1 MGLQKYESE
10 IKYLNFEQ
18 TLVYEKL
25 SDLRNLDNLRQKIAD
40 PAAADLL
47 KSNLPPEIKPEQIDK
62 FREYAEKMELGA
74 DYIKIAS
81 PMGEVTMRLVE
92 QEAPKCIK
100 FGTTTSPLPFNL
112 WIQIVPTGEAEC
124 KMKLTIGAEVNMFM
138 KAMVNKPL
146 QKAANGLADM
156 LARLPYNLF

>member
-81 PMGEVTMRLVE
+81 PMGEVTLRLVE
-92 QEAPKCIK
+92 LEAPKCLK
-100 FGTTTSPLPFNL
+100 FAGEGAPLPL
-112 WIQIVPTGEAEC
+112 TMWIQLLPTAEGC

>member
-47 KSNLPPEIKPEQIDK
+47 RSNLPPEIKPEQIDK

-81 PMGEVTMRLVE
+81 PMGEVTLRLVE
-92 QEAPKCIK
+92 QEAPKCLK
-100 FGTTTSPLPFNL
+100 FAGEGAPLPL
-112 WIQIVPTGEAEC
+112 TMWIQLLPTAEGC

>member
-81 PMGEVTMRLVE
+81 PMGEVTLRLVE
-92 QEAPKCIK
+92 QEVPKCLK
-100 FGTTTSPLPFNL
+100 FAGEGAPLPL
-112 WIQIVPTGEAEC
+112 TMWIQLLPTAEGC

>member
-81 PMGEVTMRLVE
+81 PMGEVTLRLVE
-92 QEAPKCIK
+92 QEAPKCLK
-100 FGTTTSPLPFNL
+100 FAGEGAPLPL
-112 WIQIVPTGEAEC
+112 TMWIQLQPTAEGC

>member
-81 PMGEVTMRLVE
+81 PMGEVTLHLVE
-92 QEAPKCIK
+92 QEAPKCLK
-100 FGTTTSPLPFNL
+100 FAGEGAPLPL
-112 WIQIVPTGEAEC
+112 TMWIQLLPTAEGC

>member
-81 PMGEVTMRLVE
+81 PMGKVTLRLVE
-92 QEAPKCIK
+92 QEAPKCLK
-100 FGTTTSPLPFNL
+100 FAGEGAPLPL
-112 WIQIVPTGEAEC
+112 TMWIQLLPTAEGC

>member
-47 KSNLPPEIKPEQIDK
+47 KSNLPPKIKPEQIDK

-81 PMGEVTMRLVE
+81 PMGEVTLRLVE
-92 QEAPKCIK
+92 QEAPKCLK
-100 FGTTTSPLPFNL
+100 FAGEGAPLPL
-112 WIQIVPTGEAEC
+112 TMWIQLLPTAEGC

>member
-1 MGLQKYESE
+1 MSLQKYESG

-40 PAAADLL
+40 PASAEML
-47 KSNLPPEIKPEQIDK
+47 KNNLPPEIKPEQIDK
-62 FREYAEKMELGA
+62 FREYAEKMDLGT
-74 DYIKIAS
+74 DYVKIAS
-81 PMGEVTMRLVE
+81 PMGEITLRLVE
-92 QEAPKCIK
+92 QEAPKCLK
-100 FGTTTSPLPFNL
+100 FSGEGAPLPL
-112 WIQIVPTGEAEC
+112 TMWIQLLPTAEGC

-138 KAMVNKPL
+138 KTMVKKPL

-156 LARLPYNLF
+156 LARLPYNMF

>member
-81 PMGEVTMRLVE
+81 PMGEVTLRLVE
-92 QEAPKCIK
+92 QETPKCLK
-100 FGTTTSPLPFNL
+100 FAGEGAPLPL
-112 WIQIVPTGEAEC
+112 TMWIQLLPTAEGC

>member
-1 MGLQKYESE
+1 MGLHKYESE
-10 IKYLNFEQ
+10 IKYLSYSQ
-18 TLVYEKL
+18 TMVYEKL

-40 PAAADLL
+40 PASADLL

-74 DYIKIAS
+74 DYLKINS
-81 PMGEVTMRLVE
+81 PMGQVTLRLVE
-92 QEAPKCIK
+92 QDAPKCLK
-100 FGTTTSPLPFNL
+100 FSGEGAPLPL
-112 WIQIVPTGEAEC
+112 TMWIQLLPTAEGC

-146 QKAANGLADM
+146 QKAADGLADM
-156 LARLPYNLF
+156 LARLPYNMF

>member
-81 PMGEVTMRLVE
+81 PMGEVTLRLVE
-92 QEAPKCIK
+92 QEAPKCLK
-100 FGTTTSPLPFNL
+100 FAGEGAPLPL
-112 WIQIVPTGEAEC
+112 TMWIQLLSTAEGC

>member
-81 PMGEVTMRLVE
+81 PMGEVTLRLVE
-92 QEAPKCIK
+92 QEAPKCLK
-100 FGTTTSPLPFNL
+100 FAGEDAPLPL
-112 WIQIVPTGEAEC
+112 TMWIQLLPTAEGC

>member
-18 TLVYEKL
+18 ILVYEKL

-81 PMGEVTMRLVE
+81 PMGEVTLRLVE
-92 QEAPKCIK
+92 QEAPKCLK
-100 FGTTTSPLPFNL
+100 FAGEGAPLPL
-112 WIQIVPTGEAEC
+112 TMWIQLLPTAEGC

>member
-81 PMGEVTMRLVE
+81 PMGEVTLRLVE
-92 QEAPKCIK
+92 QEAPKCLK
-100 FGTTTSPLPFNL
+100 FAGEGAPLPL
-112 WIQIVPTGEAEC
+112 TMWIQLLPTAEGC

-156 LARLPYNLF
+156 LAHLPYNLF